1 MITAYN
7 KTDWSMSIKPVVWHQ
22 PHNNTYTRMECLN
35 LYWKIYYMPHW
46 KFFKP
51 TNGKISVQ
59 AYVCLW
65 KLSFINLSWKGDLIC
80 VLITST
86 NMESIMNQFWGMYC
100 NIAFHKAL
108 LEQELFINNL
118 YSFNKRWVCGK
129 EKGGGV
135 TTFPTVSTPYKG
147 CSVAVLFLS
156 LWPMCWWRWAW

>member
-22 PHNNTYTRMECLN
+22 PHNNTYRYTRMECLN
-35 LYWKIYYMPHW
+35 LYRKIYYMPHW

-80 VLITST
+80 AST
-86 NMESIMNQFWGMYC
+86 FTTMSTWYIY
-100 NIAFHKAL
+100 IYRL
-108 LEQELFINNL
+108 LC
-118 YSFNKRWVCGK
+118 YSFVSDSMTNVLM
-129 EKGGGV
+129 EMSLV
-135 TTFPTVSTPYKG
+135 TNIHVHLVKT
-147 CSVAVLFLS
+147 
-156 LWPMCWWRWAW
+156 